1 MTPTE
6 NHKESPIILK
16 RKRKTERKPQHSAK
30 GRPTQQ
36 QLRIYWHWII
46 VVKYWFYYFRSM
58 VGLNWLYRCLLFYRI
73 VSYRVVSCL
82 ASFRKI
88 VFIPTRRYR
97 PQSFFFLCLLC
108 FTLLTNIGGKFGHSS
123 AAPVALSPSG
133 AHNCLLPCA
142 LFAHFVVISA
152 HTLIHQLLDWWIR
165 LCCASNSKIQHTLAG
180 MHPVVVVFI
189 FIILSFYG
197 SVGSLRPKQLQN
209 LIAFKCKFFF

>member
-73 VSYRVVSCL
+73 VSCRVVSCL
-82 ASFRKI
+82 ALLRFEKLYLFLQDDI
-88 VFIPTRRYR
+88 VHNRF
-97 PQSFFFLCLLC
+97 SFFVFC

-142 LFAHFVVISA
+142 LFAHFVVSSA

-180 MHPVVVVFI
+180 MHPVVVVFY
-189 FIILSFYG
+189 FYNFVILFC
-197 SVGSLRPKQLQN
+197 LDRLDR
-209 LIAFKCKFFF
+209 

>member
-1 MTPTE
+1 M
-6 NHKESPIILK
+6 SVIL
-16 RKRKTERKPQHSAK
+16 S
-30 GRPTQQ
+30 
-36 QLRIYWHWII
+36 
-46 VVKYWFYYFRSM
+46 
-58 VGLNWLYRCLLFYRI
+58 YRI
-73 VSYRVVSCL
+73 VSCRVL
-82 ASFRKI
+82 LRFEKLYLFLQDDI
-88 VFIPTRRYR
+88 VHNRF
-97 PQSFFFLCLLC
+97 SFFVFC